1 MRLGLGFGVDKMQ
14 VRNSVKLELQTDQ
27 TPISQ
32 NNFVFQLPVGKKI
45 KVNWGNGDITTLN
58 GAGTSNITAT
68 SNYTITGNYN
78 ITITGNLDD
87 ITTIDINQNNLSGDL
102 STWDLSNWVNLKHLY
117 LFINNLSG
125 DLSTWDLSKLTKLE
139 GLFLAHNNFSGDLST
154 WDLSAMTSLISFYIY
169 NNKFT
174 NIFTL
179 KNNTSWNNINILL
192 QENRLID
199 NSKISTF
206 FETLNSFAGTNGS
219 VNVTNTNGG
228 SMTYA
233 DLTVAGKAA
242 HASLLANDWT
252 ITMNT

>member
-27 TPISQ
+27 TPIDQ

-87 ITTIDINQNNLSGDL
+87 ITTIDINQ
-102 STWDLSNWVNLKHLY
+102 
-117 LFINNLSG
+117 NNLSG